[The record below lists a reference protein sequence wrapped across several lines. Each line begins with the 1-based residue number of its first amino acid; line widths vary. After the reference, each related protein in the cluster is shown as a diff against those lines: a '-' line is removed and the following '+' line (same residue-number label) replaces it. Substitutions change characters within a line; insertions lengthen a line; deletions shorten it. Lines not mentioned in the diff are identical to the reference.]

1 MAPMS
6 RARMS
11 VAPGAAANA
20 RLAAKQAELHA
31 LQNLR
36 NESARLAQEM
46 AQLGDRV
53 DTLVAGGICTC
64 LRLHSRVFRHV
75 ELARRIPSDPDCT
88 GYVFLFFLA
97 HAATTAA
104 SREAESTATNG
115 APADSVRQVPEA
127 LVRIPIQTSESTP

>member
-1 MAPMS
+1 MAPTSQRSSMAPMS

-53 DTLVAGGICTC
+53 DTLVAGGI
-64 LRLHSRVFRHV
+64 SVSSVMSSWQGVFR
-75 ELARRIPSDPDCT
+75 AIQI
-88 GYVFLFFLA
+88 A
-97 HAATTAA
+97 QATTAA

>member
-1 MAPMS
+1 MAPTSQRSSMASMS

-53 DTLVAGGICTC
+53 DTLVAGGIC
-64 LRLHSRVFRHV
+64 VFR
-75 ELARRIPSDPDCT
+75 AIQI
-88 GYVFLFFLA
+88 A
-97 HAATTAA
+97 QATTAA
-104 SREAESTATNG
+104 TREAESTVAHG
-115 APADSVRQVPEA
+115 APADSTRQVPEA
-127 LVRIPIQTSESTP
+127 LVRIPIQTPESTS